1 MACSAEWRCTMTPP
15 DQIEGDVDLGVLLN
29 RVVAFLKRYVVFT
42 NGSQAIAIALWV
54 LHTHA
59 FNAADST
66 PYLLITSPEK
76 RSGKSRLLEILNLLV
91 ARGWHIS
98 GASEAVLFRKIEK
111 DCPTLLLD
119 ESDAI
124 FATYAEKTEPIRALI
139 NAGSRRNGKVSRCV
153 GKNHDVEDFSVFS
166 PKCLAGIENGRLPE
180 TIRDRSIPI
189 QLHRKRNE
197 IVEPFR
203 YGKVKEETDHLSTEI
218 ASCASQNVERLHGWN
233 PGLPEELNDRAAEG
247 WEPLLAIAELA
258 GEGWAHEAKTAAIAL
273 SADSDIEDDSF
284 GVQLLADLQRIWK
297 PDDLGY
303 TLFSSDIC
311 DRLQGLEDSP
321 WKAWGRSRKSS
332 GLDQRDLARFL
343 RRYGIKPKT
352 VRIGADTR
360 KGYQFDQLEDAW
372 TRYVPESGKGED
384 AEAEEDA

>member
-1 MACSAEWRCTMTPP
+1 MTPP
-15 DQIEGDVDLGVLLN
+15 NRIEGDEDSEVLLN
-29 RVVAFLKRYVVFT
+29 RVVAFLKRFVVFT
-42 NGSQAIAIALWV
+42 ENSQVVAIALWV
-54 LHTHA
+54 FHTHA

-98 GASEAVLFRKIEK
+98 GVSEAVLFRKIEK
-111 DCPTLLLD
+111 DGPTLLLD

-124 FATYAEKTEPIRALI
+124 FSTHAEKTEPIRALI

-153 GKNHDVEDFSVFS
+153 GKNHDVKDFSVFC

-203 YGKVKEETDHLSTEI
+203 YSKVKEETDHLSAEI
-218 ASCASQNVERLHGWN
+218 ASCASQNVERLRSWN
-233 PGLPEELNDRAAEG
+233 PDLPEELNDRAAEG

-258 GEGWAHEAKTAAIAL
+258 GEKWAHEAKAAAMAL
-273 SADSDIEDDSF
+273 SSDSDIEDDSF

-297 PDDLGY
+297 LDDLGH
-303 TLFSSDIC
+303 TLFSSEIC

-321 WKAWGRSRKSS
+321 WKTWGRSRKSS
-332 GLDQRDLARFL
+332 GLNPRDLARFL

-352 VRIGADTR
+352 VRIGDVTR
-360 KGYQFDQLEDAW
+360 KGYQFDQFEDAW
-372 TRYVPESGKGED
+372 ARYVPKSERDGD
-384 AEAEEDA
+384 AEAGGDA